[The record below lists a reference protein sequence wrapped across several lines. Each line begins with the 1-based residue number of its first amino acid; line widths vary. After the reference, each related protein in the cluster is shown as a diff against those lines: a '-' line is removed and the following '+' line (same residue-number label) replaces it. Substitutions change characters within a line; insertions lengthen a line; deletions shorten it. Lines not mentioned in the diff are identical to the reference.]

1 MQGRDV
7 RRKAMSRRALLAA
20 PTGLLL
26 CGASSDA
33 PPGLN
38 ARAAGKGLFYG
49 CAVSTPA
56 LTGDPALMAQV
67 ATEAGII
74 VAEYGFKW
82 AAVHPGPRQ
91 YDWREAD
98 VLMAFAASHNL
109 RVRGHTLV
117 WHASNP
123 DWLADA
129 LTTPTAAER
138 ILREH
143 IHAVVGRYRGR
154 IAHWDV
160 VNEPLRPEDGQLF
173 DLRRHPWM
181 ASLGPSYFDIAF
193 DACRAA
199 DPAAL
204 RVLNEFGLDYA
215 IPWQQRRR
223 DSVLKL
229 LADLLARKV
238 PVDALGIQA
247 HLNAAESAFNEGVL
261 TRFLDDVCGLGLR
274 VIVTELDVR
283 DDGLPSGITPRD
295 AAVAA
300 QTSAFLDTVLA
311 HKAVL
316 GVLTW
321 GLSDKGTWLNRTFPR
336 ADGLSQRPLPLDDA
350 LVRKPMW
357 QAIAQALDSLP
368 SHR

>member
-1 MQGRDV
+1 
-7 RRKAMSRRALLAA
+7 
-20 PTGLLL
+20 
-26 CGASSDA
+26 
-33 PPGLN
+33 
-38 ARAAGKGLFYG
+38 
-49 CAVSTPA
+49 
-56 LTGDPALMAQV
+56 
-67 ATEAGII
+67 
-74 VAEYGFKW
+74 
-82 AAVHPGPRQ
+82 
-91 YDWREAD
+91 
-98 VLMAFAASHNL
+98 
-109 RVRGHTLV
+109 
-117 WHASNP
+117 
-123 DWLADA
+123 
-129 LTTPTAAER
+129 
-138 ILREH
+138 
-143 IHAVVGRYRGR
+143 
-154 IAHWDV
+154 
-160 VNEPLRPEDGQLF
+160 
-173 DLRRHPWM
+173 M

-283 DDGLPSGITPRD
+283 DDGLPSAITPRD

>member
-1 MQGRDV
+1 
-7 RRKAMSRRALLAA
+7 MSRRSVLAA

-33 PPGLN
+33 PPPGLN

-56 LTGDPALMAQV
+56 LTGDSALMAQV
-67 ATEAGII
+67 AAEAGII
-74 VAEYGFKW
+74 VAEYAFKW
-82 AAVHPGPRQ
+82 AALHPGPGQ

-98 VLMAFAASHNL
+98 ALMAFAAFHDL

-129 LTTPTAAER
+129 LTTRTNAER

-143 IHAVVGRYRGR
+143 VHAVVGRYRGR

-160 VNEPLRPEDGQLF
+160 VNEPLRPEDGQPF
-173 DLRRHPWM
+173 DLHRHLWM
-181 ASLGPSYFDIAF
+181 ASLGSSYFDIAF
-193 DACRAA
+193 DACRTA
-199 DPAAL
+199 DPTAL
-204 RVLNEFGLDYA
+204 RVVNEFGLDYA

-229 LADLLARKV
+229 LADLVGRKV

-247 HLNAAESAFNEGVL
+247 HLNAAEPAFDQGVL
-261 TRFLDDVCGLGLR
+261 TRFLDDVDALGLK

-283 DDGLPSGITPRD
+283 DDGLPSAIALRD

-336 ADGLSQRPLPLDDA
+336 VDGLPQRPLPLDDELA
-350 LVRKPMW
+350 RKPMW

-368 SHR
+368 PRGEGRVSSH